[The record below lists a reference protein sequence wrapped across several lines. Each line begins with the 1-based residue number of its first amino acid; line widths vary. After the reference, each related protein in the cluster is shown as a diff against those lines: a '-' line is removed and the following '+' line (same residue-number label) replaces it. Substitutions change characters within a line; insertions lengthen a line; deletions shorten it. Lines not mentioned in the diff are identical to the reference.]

1 MRYPANYG
9 FVPHTLGEDGDPLD
23 ALVVAR
29 SPIVAGA
36 VVKCRPVGVLMM
48 EDDKGGDEKL
58 LCVPVNTTFPYYADV
73 VTYKDMPPIVLQ
85 QIEHFFTHY
94 KDLEPGKWAKL
105 NGWGDVDDA
114 KRIIM
119 ECVERAKE
127 TWRMKAAL
135 LVPVVALTLAGCATP
150 ETRIRT
156 ALTDAGLSKPIAG
169 CMADRMVD
177 RLSLFQLN
185 KLNGL
190 KKLQGKKA
198 SQITIEE
205 FVKRTKALQDPEILG
220 VVSSSGVICAIKA

>member
-1 MRYPANYG
+1 
-9 FVPHTLGEDGDPLD
+9 
-23 ALVVAR
+23 
-29 SPIVAGA
+29 
-36 VVKCRPVGVLMM
+36 
-48 EDDKGGDEKL
+48 
-58 LCVPVNTTFPYYADV
+58 
-73 VTYKDMPPIVLQ
+73 
-85 QIEHFFTHY
+85 
-94 KDLEPGKWAKL
+94 
-105 NGWGDVDDA
+105 
-114 KRIIM
+114 
-119 ECVERAKE
+119 
-127 TWRMKAAL
+127 MKAAL